1 MLADRLRKLA
11 GAKPAG
17 TLAWRRLLEPVPGAR
32 ATGAAMRHA
41 GDYQRIEE
49 ARRQDDPALP
59 QGVWQ
64 HDLKRAD
71 WALVANA
78 CAETLEQRSK
88 DLQVAAWLLEARLH
102 QDGLT
107 ALADAL
113 ALLHGLCERYW
124 PDLYPEI
131 EADGDI
137 SARLA
142 PFEWLNDKLPPLLYE
157 VPITCSSDEARPRSW
172 TDYGNAQRLER
183 LRLHDAKQAERAEAR
198 GAVGL
203 AVVQAAID
211 ATPDEF
217 YRRLAGMLDDAD
229 RALAGLQAELDRRCG
244 SAGVGLAN
252 VRTAIVALRGF
263 ARTVLKERGAPQMPE
278 PSASDLVT
286 EDDGEQ
292 LDAPEEQALP
302 AEPMFATASGL
313 SIRSREEAYRLLAEI
328 AHYLHRTEPHSPT
341 PYLIQRAVGWGTL
354 PLHALLMELSR
365 GRQDLSLLFELLGL
379 DQPDEKTQRGNGP
392 YPG

>member
-1 MLADRLRKLA
+1 VLADRLRSL
-11 GAKPAG
+11 GRAKPAESR
-17 TLAWRRLLEPVPGAR
+17 AWRRLLEPVPGAR
-32 ATGAAMRHA
+32 ATGAAARHT

-71 WALVANA
+71 WALVASA

-102 QDGLT
+102 EDGLA
-107 ALADAL
+107 ALPDAL

-142 PFEWLNDKLPPLLYE
+142 PFEWLNNKLPPLLYE
-157 VPITCSSDEARPRSW
+157 MPITCSRDGPRSWSW

-183 LRLHDAKQAERAEAR
+183 LRLHDARQAERAEAR
-198 GAVGL
+198 GAIGL

-211 ATPDEF
+211 ATSDEF

-229 RALAGLQAELDRRCG
+229 RPLAGLQAELDRRCG
-244 SAGVGLAN
+244 SAGVGLSN
-252 VRTAIVALRGF
+252 VRAAIVALRGF

-278 PSASDLVT
+278 PSASGLVP
-286 EDDGEQ
+286 EDDGQ
-292 LDAPEEQALP
+292 QVDAAEEQALP
-302 AEPMFATASGL
+302 AGPAFATKSGL
-313 SIRSREEAYRLLAEI
+313 SIHTREEAYRLLAEI
-328 AHYLHRTEPHSPT
+328 ADYLHRTEPHSPT
-341 PYLIQRAVGWGTL
+341 PYLIQRAVGWGAM
-354 PLHALLMELSR
+354 PLHALLMEMSR

-379 DQPDEKTQRGNGP
+379 DQPDANRRT
-392 YPG
+392 

>member
-1 MLADRLRKLA
+1 MSMLANRLRRLT
-11 GAKPAG
+11 GAKPTG
-17 TLAWRRLLEPVPGAR
+17 TPAWRRLLEPVPGAR
-32 ATGAAMRHA
+32 ATGAAARHT

-64 HDLKRAD
+64 HDLKHAD
-71 WALVANA
+71 WALVARA

-102 QDGLT
+102 EDGLA
-107 ALADAL
+107 ALPDAL

-124 PDLYPEI
+124 ADLYPEI
-131 EADGDI
+131 DADGDI

-157 VPITCSSDEARPRSW
+157 MPITCSSDEARPQSW
-172 TDYGNAQRLER
+172 TDYSNAQRLER
-183 LRLHDAKQAERAEAR
+183 LRLHDARQAERAEAR
-198 GAVGL
+198 GALGL

-217 YRRLAGMLDDAD
+217 YQRLAGTLDDAE
-229 RALAGLQAELDRRCG
+229 RALAGLQAEMDRRCG
-244 SAGVGLAN
+244 SAGISLAN
-252 VRTAIVALRGF
+252 VHTAIVALRAF

-278 PSASDLVT
+278 PLASDLVP
-286 EDDGEQ
+286 EDDGQQ
-292 LDAPEEQALP
+292 LASAEEQALP
-302 AEPMFATASGL
+302 AEPAFATTSGL
-313 SIRSREEAYRLLAEI
+313 SIHSREEAYRLLAEI
-328 AHYLHRTEPHSPT
+328 ADYLHHTEPHSPT
-341 PYLIQRAVGWGTL
+341 PYLIQRAVGWGTM

-379 DQPDEKTQRGNGP
+379 DQPDAKNART
-392 YPG
+392 